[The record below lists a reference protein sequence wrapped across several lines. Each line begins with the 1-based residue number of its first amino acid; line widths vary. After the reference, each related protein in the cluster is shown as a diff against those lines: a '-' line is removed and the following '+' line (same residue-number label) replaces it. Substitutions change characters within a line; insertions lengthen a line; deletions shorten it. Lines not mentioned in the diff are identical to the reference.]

1 MKGKSMAKMMDMFK
15 QASQMRKEMKRI
27 QDALEKHTV
36 EYSNG
41 GVTVVARGD
50 MAIQS
55 LTIAP
60 ETFQTAKTEKL
71 ERILLQNVNA
81 ALKLA
86 KRDAQKMMSQATSGG
101 GLAEMFG
108 GG

>member
-1 MKGKSMAKMMDMFK
+1 MAKMLDMIK

-27 QDALEKHTV
+27 QDELEKHTV

-41 GVTVVARGD
+41 GVTIVARGD

-55 LTIAP
+55 VAIDP
-60 ETFQTAKTEKL
+60 ETLQSNKADKL
-71 ERILLQNVNA
+71 ERILLQNINA

-86 KRDAQKMMSQATSGG
+86 KRDAQKMMSQVTSGG
-101 GLAEMFG
+101 SLSGMLG